1 MVEETWRI
9 VQPLLDNPPPVEPY
23 EVGSWGPKEAD
34 RLVKGI
40 CEWDEPWRPVE
51 DARDHILLGG

>member
-9 VQPLLDNPPPVEPY
+9 VQPLLDEPPPVVPY
-23 EVGSWGPKEAD
+23 EIGSWGPVEAD

-40 CEWDEPWRPVE
+40 CDWDAPWRPADDPRRHTVM
-51 DARDHILLGG
+51 GG